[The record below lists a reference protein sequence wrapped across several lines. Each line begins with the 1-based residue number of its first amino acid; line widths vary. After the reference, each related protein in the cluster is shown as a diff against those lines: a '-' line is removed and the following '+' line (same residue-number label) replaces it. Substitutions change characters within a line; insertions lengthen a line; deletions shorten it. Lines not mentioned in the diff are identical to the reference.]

1 MIYLVE
7 TVVGYILLDKMDR
20 SEEAQVIGAYRF
32 ESIDEAVESSSLLL
46 RGEIPRSLEN
56 FMGLVEDKCKETL
69 VVSDQKLVEP
79 QERRF
84 SRKVVCSHDDAQ
96 RSIKSN
102 VHEYFGISW
111 AEYSERILCLAHK
124 ISMEKINL
132 VPEKIDTMVI
142 QSVSLLEDMDKDINL
157 HCMRLKEWYGFHF
170 PELSSV
176 TDNNREY
183 LKLVVAIGRKGSID
197 EEKRKALREIAGD
210 KSEKIIS
217 LGEKSMGVAMDES
230 DVLNILE
237 DARSVL
243 RSFEFRDELVEY
255 IRVKMEG
262 LAPNMTSLVG
272 EVIAAK
278 MISKAGSLSSLARM
292 PGSSIQMMGA
302 EKALFQALKSKTSTP
317 KYGIIYGCSLLGQ
330 VSSQNKGKIA
340 RSLASKIAIA
350 ARIDSYGE
358 ERTNAIGVKMREK
371 IERRIKD
378 LEARSNC
385 EKKVSKKLK
394 YEVKPDFY
402 DDSKDFKRVKTK

>member
-7 TVVGYILLDKMDR
+7 TVVGYALLDKADK
-20 SEEAQVIGAYRF
+20 SEEVQLIETYKFASV
-32 ESIDEAVESSSLLL
+32 DEALESSVLLL
-46 RGEIPRSLEN
+46 KGDVPGNLEN
-56 FMGLVEDKCKETL
+56 FVRLVEDKSKDTL

-79 QERRF
+79 LEKML
-84 SRKVVCSHDDAQ
+84 SRKVMCSHDDVQ
-96 RSIKSN
+96 RSIRLD
-102 VHEYFGISW
+102 VHKYFDMRW

-142 QSVSLLEDMDKDINL
+142 QSVSLLDDMDKDINL

-170 PELSSV
+170 PELSSI

-183 LKLVVAIGRKGSID
+183 FKLVVAIGRKGSID
-197 EEKRKALREIAGD
+197 EEKKRVVRDMVGD
-210 KSEKIIS
+210 NCERIVKLAET
-217 LGEKSMGVAMDES
+217 SMGVAMDEE

-237 DARSVL
+237 DARGVL

-262 LAPNMTSLVG
+262 LAPNITSLVG
-272 EVIAAK
+272 EVIGAK

-302 EKALFQALKSKTSTP
+302 EKALFQALKSKTNTP

-330 VSSQNKGKIA
+330 AAPQNKGRIA

-358 ERTNAIGVKMREK
+358 EKTNMMGIKMREK

-378 LEARSNC
+378 LEARSSS
-385 EKKVSKKLK
+385 EKKAAKRLK

-402 DDSKDFKRVKTK
+402 DDSKDSKRIKTK